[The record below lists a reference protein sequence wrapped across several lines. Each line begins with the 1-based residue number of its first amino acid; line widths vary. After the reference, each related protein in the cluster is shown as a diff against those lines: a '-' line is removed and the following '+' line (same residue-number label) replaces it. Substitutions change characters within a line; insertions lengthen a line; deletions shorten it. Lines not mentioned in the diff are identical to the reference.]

1 MPEFQD
7 NPQDLYLSVIT
18 NIDASIPITLESMPE
33 LQEDNAQ
40 DLYGSPLKD
49 KCLLSVSPQS
59 LIANE
64 WIYVAPGKADN

>member
-40 DLYGSPLKD
+40 DLYRSPLKD
-49 KCLLSVSPQS
+49 KCLMSVSPQP

>member
-40 DLYGSPLKD
+40 DLYRSPLKD
-49 KCLLSVSPQS
+49 KCLMSVSPQS

-64 WIYVAPGKADN
+64 WIYVAPEKADN

>member
-40 DLYGSPLKD
+40 DLYRSPLKD
-49 KCLLSVSPQS
+49 KCLMSVSPQS
-59 LIANE
+59 LIATE